1 MTSFGVQ
8 GFFWALIVGH
18 GALAVFMGYRMVV
31 APDRS
36 ALIAGVD

>member
-8 GFFWALIVGH
+8 GCFWALIVGH
-18 GALAVFMGYRMVV
+18 GALAAFMGDPMVV